1 MKVTVAAEYLK
12 LPLPVVPNHRVDDMV
27 HPLGLLRI
35 RDAPVSDQLKLREA
49 LLNSELALVLLKLFL
64 LLQHAVILL
73 LNRVEGST
81 CRLNVSLLLLLLRLA
96 WLFDGAC
103 RHRLSQSSLELHR
116 PSVDAVSHAES
127 DAVRADVTRAKDRV
141 RCVLFIVEEVQ
152 TRVVVLCDG

>member
-81 CRLNVSLLLLLLRLA
+81 CRLNVSLRLLLRLA